1 MFNPKYNIT
10 SKLLNNIKQITTL
23 VNELNNKK
31 YSKVV
36 LLDYE
41 KNAQALSTF
50 ASTSIEGNPLALT
63 EVKKILKNHPKN
75 LRDTE
80 REILNYNDAL
90 LEVNESIKK
99 DLKLNEK
106 FILNIHKLIMKDL
119 LPKFNCGKWRK
130 GPVFINDP
138 RSKKTVFLPP
148 DHQKVEKLVKE
159 LLLFVE
165 KNISE
170 LDPIILSGIFHKQL
184 VLIHPFIDG
193 NGRTTRLATKLLLSK
208 LGIDTFYLF
217 SFENYY
223 NQNVTKYFQHV
234 GEFGDYYELEKNI
247 DFTRW
252 LEYFSDGIIDE
263 LLRVKK
269 EISHFNITPDN
280 ILQKHHQLILDYIN
294 QNGHINDKLYSKITD
309 RAKATR
315 ALDFKK
321 LIDLDLIIRLG
332 KGPATIYKLKG

>member
-1 MFNPKYNIT
+1 MFKPKYTIT
-10 SKLLNNIKQITTL
+10 SKILSNIKQITIL

-31 YSKVV
+31 YPEVV

-50 ASTSIEGNPLALT
+50 ASTSIEGNPLPLT

-75 LRDTE
+75 VRDTE
-80 REILNYNDAL
+80 REVLNYNSAL
-90 LEVNESIKK
+90 IEVNDSIKK
-99 DLKLNEK
+99 DLQLNEK
-106 FILNIHKLIMKDL
+106 FILNLHKLIMKDL
-119 LPKFNCGKWRK
+119 LPKLNCGKWRK

-138 RSKKTVFLPP
+138 KSKKTVFLPP
-148 DHQKVEKLVKE
+148 DHQDVEKLVKK
-159 LLLFVE
+159 LLLFID
-165 KNISE
+165 KNIAE
-170 LDPIILSGIFHKQL
+170 MDPIVLGGIFHKQL
-184 VLIHPFIDG
+184 VLIHPFVDG

-223 NQNVTKYFQHV
+223 NQNVTKYFQMV
-234 GEFGDYYELEKNI
+234 GEFGDYYELEKDI
-247 DFTRW
+247 DFTKW

-269 EISHFNITPDN
+269 EISHLNITPDN
-280 ILQKHHQLILDYIN
+280 ILHKHHNIILEYIRIH
-294 QNGHINDKLYSKITD
+294 GHITDKLYSQMTE

-321 LIDLDLIIRLG
+321 LVELGLIVRLG
-332 KGPATIYKLKG
+332 KGPATIYKLKS